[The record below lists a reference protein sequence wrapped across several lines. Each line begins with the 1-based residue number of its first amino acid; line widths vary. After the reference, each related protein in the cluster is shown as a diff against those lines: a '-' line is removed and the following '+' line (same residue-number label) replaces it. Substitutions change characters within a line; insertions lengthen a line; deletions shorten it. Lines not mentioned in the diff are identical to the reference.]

1 MLAAEAMHEASKRK
15 KKERIMQILAAVKV
29 VPDDQ
34 DIVASADGS
43 LDFSKARPVVSEYDL
58 NVIEAAAQLAEKTD
72 SVVKTISV
80 GPTNIDDSKLKKNIL
95 ARGVDELN
103 FVLNDAYDGIDAFA
117 TAQLLAKAADE
128 LGFDLI
134 MVGDGSADLY
144 AKQVG
149 VQLANKLGIPYICG
163 VVSCESDGSV
173 LTCRRMLENEL
184 EAIEVSLPA
193 VISILPDA
201 ATPRICGM
209 KDILA
214 AGKKPMNVTASDDNP
229 EVKIDVI
236 SCKAPEQVERKCEIL
251 DAGDED
257 AIETFVAALKAVL

>member
-1 MLAAEAMHEASKRK
+1 
-15 KKERIMQILAAVKV
+15 MQILAAVKV

-34 DIVASADGS
+34 DIVATADGS

-58 NVIEAAAQLAEKTD
+58 NVIEAAAQLAEE
-72 SVVKTISV
+72 SGSAVKIVSV
-80 GPTNIDDSKLKKNIL
+80 GPMSIDDSKLKKNIL

-103 FVLNDAYDGIDAFA
+103 FVLNDAFDGIDAFA
-117 TAQLLAKAADE
+117 TAQVLAKSADE

-149 VQLANKLGIPYICG
+149 AQLADRLGIPYVCG
-163 VVSCESDGSV
+163 VVSCEINGST
-173 LTCRRMLENEL
+173 LTCKRMLENEL
-184 EAIEVSLPA
+184 ETIEVALPVVA
-193 VISILPDA
+193 SILPDA

-214 AGKKPMNVTASDDNP
+214 AGKKPMNVAISDDNP
-229 EVKIDVI
+229 EIAIDVI

-251 DAGDED
+251 DASDED
-257 AIETFVAALKAVL
+257 AIKTFATALKAAL

>member
-1 MLAAEAMHEASKRK
+1 
-15 KKERIMQILAAVKV
+15 MQILAAVKV

-34 DIVASADGS
+34 DITAAADGS

-80 GPTNIDDSKLKKNIL
+80 GPASIDDSKLKKNIL
-95 ARGVDELN
+95 ARGVDELT
-103 FVLNDAYDGIDAFA
+103 FVINDAYDGIDAFA
-117 TAQLLAKAADE
+117 TAQLLAKSADA

-149 VQLANKLGIPYICG
+149 VQLADRLGIPYVCG
-163 VVSCESDGSV
+163 VVSCENNDSI
-173 LTCRRMLENEL
+173 LTCKRMLENEL
-184 EAIEVSLPA
+184 ETIEVSLPA

-214 AGKKPMNVTASDDNP
+214 AGKKPMNVAVSDDDP
-229 EVKIDVI
+229 EITIDVI
-236 SCKAPEQVERKCEIL
+236 SCKAPEQVERKCEVL
-251 DAGDED
+251 DASDED
-257 AIETFVAALKAVL
+257 AIKTFAAALKAAL